1 MANLGERDRVRQK
14 GRESDKDRSREC
26 IKFSYLQTKK
36 ALVLDYQLKNTKLP
50 FESLLFR
57 QTRRLQPQ
65 MAITVNKALS
75 SASL

>member
-14 GRESDKDRSREC
+14 GRESEKDRSREC

-50 FESLLFR
+50 FEIVCYSDKLEGYNHRWL
-57 QTRRLQPQ
+57 
-65 MAITVNKALS
+65 
-75 SASL
+75 